1 MVLYVLSVLFEGS
14 ISDVDIFDRC
24 GILQQILVMPYLLT
38 KSSLYNTFYLQS
50 KQQYLSTFLEET
62 GCIYKRGS
70 DAY

>member
-1 MVLYVLSVLFEGS
+1 
-14 ISDVDIFDRC
+14 
-24 GILQQILVMPYLLT
+24 MPYLLT